1 VNPLFRAQV
10 DALFKAAVLQDPA
23 EVAEHLRATRQ
34 RGLAGDIERGLALSD
49 GAAHAGR
56 ALSRAGSTIARGVG
70 HILAPA
76 HAEGAALMG
85 ELGAVGKRLGKP
97 SRLPYVAGALALAPI
112 LGGALYNK
120 QQRTEDELMGLQ
132 MHPFSKMSSLALF
145 LERKAAVYEKTAASL
160 RDFMPTVRD
169 HAFDSVTSGI
179 WQGLVG
185 GVAKAVLGMVGAG
198 LGSAHNAWIVDPRRK
213 RLYET
218 VLRTDPV
225 IHDALSRNP
234 QAEQVL
240 MEAFSTM
247 VRFAPSLALDVNA
260 VRSFL
265 REAVLGG
272 AAGVNYATIKTL
284 IETEKA
290 HTKPGAR
297 S

>member
-1 VNPLFRAQV
+1 MNQLFRKRLN
-10 DALFKAAVLQDPA
+10 ALFKTASP
-23 EVAEHLRATRQ
+23 HPP
-34 RGLAGDIERGLALSD
+34 
-49 GAAHAGR
+49 
-56 ALSRAGSTIARGVG
+56 AGSA
-70 HILAPA
+70 LF
-76 HAEGAALMG
+76 EGLN
-85 ELGAVGKRLGKP
+85 AVGEYLGKP

-112 LGGALYNK
+112 LGAAV
-120 QQRTEDELMGLQ
+120 QDRQRHFEDELMGLQ
-132 MHPFSKMSSLALF
+132 MHPFNKMNSLSLF
-145 LERKAAVYEKTAASL
+145 LEKKAEVYEKTAASL
-160 RDFMPTVRD
+160 RDFMPTVGG
-169 HAFDSVTSGI
+169 HAYDSVTSGI
-179 WQGLVG
+179 GQGLGG
-185 GVAKAVLGMVGAG
+185 GVAKALLGAAG
-198 LGSAHNAWIVDPRRK
+198 TGFNAAHNAWIVDPRRK
-213 RLYET
+213 RLYES

-290 HTKPGAR
+290 HTKSGAR